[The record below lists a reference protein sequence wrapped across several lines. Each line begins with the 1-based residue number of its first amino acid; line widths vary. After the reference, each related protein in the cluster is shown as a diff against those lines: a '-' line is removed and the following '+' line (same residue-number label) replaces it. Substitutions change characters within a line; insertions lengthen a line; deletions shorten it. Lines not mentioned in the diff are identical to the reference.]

1 MINSVGYTEDG
12 NVFMVVNAMME
23 EKPVQLVVTV
33 TAEEAVTISKSLITA
48 ADQAVGYKGETIQ

>member
-1 MINSVGYTEDG
+1 VGYTEVG